1 MSTHQLLSVQSI
13 DRLTPSSVA
22 ISFEVPPALQTDFA
36 FKAGQ
41 YLSLESTINGA
52 AVRRSYSLCSAPHEG
67 TLTVG
72 IKKVPQGLF
81 STYANEE
88 INVGDQLGVAP
99 PEGRFVYVPNGSEGE
114 VLLIAAGSGI
124 TPVFSILKTVLAK
137 QAKTKVRLIYGNKSP
152 EEVMFKTELE
162 TLEKEHKDQFNVHW
176 VYSQSN
182 EANALF
188 GRIDKSVVN
197 YALNQAEAL
206 PDQVFLC
213 GPEAMIET
221 AKDSLETVKI
231 ASEKIHFELFTTAT
245 AVAPSE
251 AKADGQVELLIT
263 TDGEDFTLVTTEDKT
278 LLDAALNQKI
288 DVPYSC
294 QGGVCCSCI
303 AKVTE
308 GSVKMENNQILTE
321 DEIEE
326 GLVLTC
332 QAFPTSASVS
342 IDYDDV

>member
-22 ISFEVPPALQTDFA
+22 ISFEVPAALQADFA

-41 YLSLESTINGA
+41 YLSLETTINGA
-52 AVRRSYSLCSAPHEG
+52 AVRRSYSLCSAPHEC

-72 IKKVPQGLF
+72 IKQVPQGVF
-81 STYANEE
+81 STHANEV
-88 INVGDQLGVAP
+88 IKVGDQLGVAP

-114 VLLIAAGSGI
+114 ILLIAAGSGI
-124 TPVFSILKTVLAK
+124 TPVFSILKTALAK
-137 QAKTKVRLIYGNKSP
+137 QANTKVRLVYGNKSP
-152 EEVMFKTELE
+152 EEVMFKAELE
-162 TLEKEHKDQFNVHW
+162 ALEKEHAGQFKVHW

-188 GRIDKSVVN
+188 GRVDKSVVN

-213 GPEAMIET
+213 GPEGMIET
-221 AKDSLETVKI
+221 AKESLEAAKVAT
-231 ASEKIHFELFTTAT
+231 ENIHFELFTSAT
-245 AVAPSE
+245 AVASSE

-263 TDGEDFTLVTTEDKT
+263 ADGEDFTLATTEDKT
-278 LLDAALNQKI
+278 ILDAALNQKI

-303 AKVTE
+303 ARVTE
-308 GSVKMENNQILTE
+308 GSAKMDNNQILTD
-321 DEIEE
+321 DEVAE
-326 GLVLTC
+326 GLVLNC
-332 QAFPTSASVS
+332 QALPTSAKVKNE
-342 IDYDDV
+342 YDDV